1 MIIDV
6 VFLIVI
12 VIAIFKGFTKGL
24 IVAIFSLLAF
34 IIGLA
39 AALKLSVV
47 VAHYLESSNGS
58 AAKWIPVLSFAI
70 VFFTVAFLISLAA
83 RVIKRAIG
91 FTLLGWVDRLGGIL
105 FYLIIYTIIF
115 SVFLFFAEKTGL
127 IKPSTIKDS
136 RLYEYIFPWGPQVI
150 DHLGKIIPFFKDLFD
165 QLQNFFEKMSH
176 RFDT

>member
-1 MIIDV
+1 MIIDIA
-6 VFLIVI
+6 FLIII
-12 VIAIFKGFTKGL
+12 VVAVFKGFTKGL

-47 VAHYLESSNGS
+47 VAHYLESSHGS

-70 VFFTVAFLISLAA
+70 VFFTVALFVSLAA
-83 RVIKRAIG
+83 HVVKRVVG

-115 SVFLFFAEKTGL
+115 SVFLFFVEKTGL
-127 IKPSTIKDS
+127 INPSTIKAS
-136 RLYEYIFPWGPQVI
+136 RFYEYVSPWGPQVI